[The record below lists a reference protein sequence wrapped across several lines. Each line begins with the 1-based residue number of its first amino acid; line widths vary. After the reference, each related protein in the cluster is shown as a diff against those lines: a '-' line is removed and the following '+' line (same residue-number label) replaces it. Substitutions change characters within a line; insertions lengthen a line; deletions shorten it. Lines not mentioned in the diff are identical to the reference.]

1 MSTEKLFSEIMSK
14 MYAKNIMKKYTK
26 VVTLGG
32 KSSVGWWYGDD
43 SVVQGFIGDDFDT
56 REEAEAASDTCI
68 QKNYIPNS
76 ENLLDTDQS
85 EGKI

>member
-1 MSTEKLFSEIMSK
+1 MKNFSE
-14 MYAKNIMKKYTK
+14 NKYTK

-56 REEAEAASDTCI
+56 REEAEAYRQTLG
-68 QKNYIPNS
+68 YTEYTV
-76 ENLLDTDQS
+76 ENVRADYAAYEAELMKED
-85 EGKI
+85 

>member
-1 MSTEKLFSEIMSK
+1 
-14 MYAKNIMKKYTK
+14 MKKYTK

-56 REEAEAASDTCI
+56 REEAEAYFNMRS
-68 QKNYIPNS
+68 YM
-76 ENLLDTDQS
+76 LQS
-85 EGKI
+85 IIFALQSSNVF